1 VDYVAWARRV
11 NARWI
16 VHQGL
21 DRNATA
27 YLEHLEQTDPDRLRR
42 SCLHAH
48 RLVHERPAQEDPKP
62 WFYAGLFSLADASEK
77 QKFLADHWFVATA
90 INNAEM
96 PDSVASAP
104 ETVSA
109 ATWEKITRI
118 REALARIRSA

>member
-1 VDYVAWARRV
+1 MDYVAWARRV
-11 NARWI
+11 NTRWI

-21 DRNATA
+21 DRNTAA

-48 RLVHERPAQEDPKP
+48 QLVHERPSPEDPKP

-90 INNAEM
+90 IANAET
-96 PDSVASAP
+96 PDSTASAP

-109 ATWEKITRI
+109 ATREKITRI